1 MPRGRGEEQ
10 TGTAARRRRSRS
22 PLRAVSKKSKSL
34 MGSLVSKKK
43 KAPVPD
49 LSFEEAASKIAS
61 KATRSPARPGAEEET
76 VYGVVLDKDSKA
88 LPASAAA
95 TPTRPAPARAA
106 SPKAAAPG
114 SPLQVV
120 LLLMDPET
128 RRFEL
133 LQLEF
138 DSDKAVVAD
147 VLSQIALSATEES
160 LRTQTYTGVADR
172 TGAAKSAK
180 DLLSAFCQANDVIL
194 AIPKGMK
201 ASQCSKLARPILGD
215 PKVNTML
222 NPAVAAAKAP
232 KSAPEKQSSSVFG
245 ILIPVLIAFLLFK
258 LNDFV
263 TSPLAPGDVL
273 PPGLFR
279 SKCGILSVLPESIT
293 GCDPALLKMGTD
305 GVLSFYAGDDLLW
318 EMKGAVCPEGN
329 DACEPGAVLDAKGK
343 VTIGGARARVRV
355 VGGRGVV
362 NTPWPFDL

>member
-61 KATRSPARPGAEEET
+61 KPARSPGRPGAEEET

-88 LPASAAA
+88 LPAAA
-95 TPTRPAPARAA
+95 TPTRPAPAKAA

-120 LLLMDPET
+120 LLLMDPKT

-201 ASQCSKLARPILGD
+201 ASECSKLARPILGD
-215 PKVNTML
+215 PKVNTM
-222 NPAVAAAKAP
+222 V
-232 KSAPEKQSSSVFG
+232 SH
-245 ILIPVLIAFLLFK
+245 I
-258 LNDFV
+258 
-263 TSPLAPGDVL
+263 
-273 PPGLFR
+273 
-279 SKCGILSVLPESIT
+279 C
-293 GCDPALLKMGTD
+293 
-305 GVLSFYAGDDLLW
+305 
-318 EMKGAVCPEGN
+318 
-329 DACEPGAVLDAKGK
+329 
-343 VTIGGARARVRV
+343 
-355 VGGRGVV
+355 
-362 NTPWPFDL
+362 

>member
-49 LSFEEAASKIAS
+49 LSFEEAASKS
-61 KATRSPARPGAEEET
+61 TRSPARPGAEEET

-95 TPTRPAPARAA
+95 TPTRPAPAKAA

-120 LLLMDPET
+120 LLLMDPKT

-215 PKVNTML
+215 PKVNTM
-222 NPAVAAAKAP
+222 V
-232 KSAPEKQSSSVFG
+232 SHV
-245 ILIPVLIAFLLFK
+245 
-258 LNDFV
+258 
-263 TSPLAPGDVL
+263 
-273 PPGLFR
+273 
-279 SKCGILSVLPESIT
+279 
-293 GCDPALLKMGTD
+293 
-305 GVLSFYAGDDLLW
+305 
-318 EMKGAVCPEGN
+318 
-329 DACEPGAVLDAKGK
+329 
-343 VTIGGARARVRV
+343 
-355 VGGRGVV
+355 
-362 NTPWPFDL
+362 

>member
-61 KATRSPARPGAEEET
+61 KSTRSPARPGAEEET

-88 LPASAAA
+88 LPAAAAA
-95 TPTRPAPARAA
+95 TPTRPAPAKAA

-128 RRFEL
+128 RRFER
-133 LQLEF
+133 
-138 DSDKAVVAD
+138 
-147 VLSQIALSATEES
+147 

-215 PKVNTML
+215 PKVNTM
-222 NPAVAAAKAP
+222 V
-232 KSAPEKQSSSVFG
+232 SHV
-245 ILIPVLIAFLLFK
+245 
-258 LNDFV
+258 
-263 TSPLAPGDVL
+263 
-273 PPGLFR
+273 
-279 SKCGILSVLPESIT
+279 
-293 GCDPALLKMGTD
+293 
-305 GVLSFYAGDDLLW
+305 
-318 EMKGAVCPEGN
+318 
-329 DACEPGAVLDAKGK
+329 
-343 VTIGGARARVRV
+343 
-355 VGGRGVV
+355 
-362 NTPWPFDL
+362 